1 MRSVLSKGYFV
12 AERMIARPLF
22 LLCSCEH
29 RHSFWSSVGAHGCML
44 YFSVTKKRHLRL
56 AKAVQPCITCGVR
69 DSDRL

>member
-44 YFSVTKKRHLRL
+44 IFRLRIKDNFRPSRKQSIL
-56 AKAVQPCITCGVR
+56 IPF
-69 DSDRL
+69 